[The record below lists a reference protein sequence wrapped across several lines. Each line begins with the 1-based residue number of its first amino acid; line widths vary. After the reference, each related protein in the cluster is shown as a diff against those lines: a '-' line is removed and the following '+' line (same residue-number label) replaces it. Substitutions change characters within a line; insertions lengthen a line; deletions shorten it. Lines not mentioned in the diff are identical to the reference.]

1 MNGVHFL
8 EGLVGLG
15 EVLGVLDDL
24 ADDGAVGEG
33 DELGALGIGGGWV
46 RWFIFCTWW
55 WWGEGYGRVIK
66 EYLVEKFL
74 EGE

>member
-46 RWFIFCTWW
+46 RWFIFCTW
-55 WWGEGYGRVIK
+55 
-66 EYLVEKFL
+66 
-74 EGE
+74 